1 LKEIY
6 IKAPA
11 KINLVLHIKGL
22 RKDGYHEL
30 EMIMQSISLA
40 DRIKL
45 KKNSGGI
52 IIKNSDYDLPSGQN
66 NLAYQSAE
74 LFFEKNNIDQGVEIY
89 IQKNIPIASGMAGG
103 SSDAAAVM
111 RGLYDLYN
119 IEPDFEQMRE
129 YLAEIGSDV
138 PYCLEGGTVY
148 ASGRGEKIEF
158 LPFIGEKYLVIVTP
172 KICVSTPEVFS
183 IYDEM
188 KDSSH
193 NKLNKYNIKK
203 IINNIKSEQ
212 QIDWNL
218 DFKNDLSAPAR
229 TLCSEI
235 KEIEDIIKNTGPQL
249 YLMSGSGP
257 TVFAVYESRKE
268 SEKVAINWPRKND
281 FVITAKTI
289 DRY

>member
-1 LKEIY
+1 MKEIY

-22 RKDGYHEL
+22 RNDGYHEL
-30 EMIMQSISLA
+30 EMIMQSISLS

-52 IIKNSDYDLPSGQN
+52 IIKNSDYDLPNDEN
-66 NLAYQSAE
+66 NLAYKAAE

-111 RGLYDLYN
+111 RGLYKLYN
-119 IEPDFEQMRE
+119 LEADLNIIRE

-148 ASGRGEKIEF
+148 ASGRGEKIDF
-158 LPFIGEKYLVIVTP
+158 LPFIGEMYLVVVTP
-172 KICVSTPEVFS
+172 KICVSTPEVFN
-183 IYDEM
+183 IYDEI
-188 KDSSH
+188 KQSDDYK
-193 NKLNKYNIKK
+193 NYNIQK
-203 IINNIKSEQ
+203 IIDNIKSEEK
-212 QIDWNL
+212 IDWSLN
-218 DFKNDLSAPAR
+218 FKNDLAEPAR
-229 TLCSEI
+229 QICSEI
-235 KEIEDIIKNTGPQL
+235 RKIEDIMKNTDPLL

-257 TVFAVYESRKE
+257 TVFAIYESRKKA
-268 SEKVAINWPRKND
+268 EKVAVNWPRKND

>member
-1 LKEIY
+1 MKEIY
-6 IKAPA
+6 INAPA

-22 RKDGYHEL
+22 RNDRYHEL
-30 EMIMQSISLA
+30 DMLMQSISLS

-52 IIKNSDYDLPSGQN
+52 IIKNSDYDLPNDEN
-66 NLAYQSAE
+66 NLAYKAAE
-74 LFFEKNNIDQGVEIY
+74 LFFEKNNIDSGVEIY

-111 RGLYDLYN
+111 RGLYKLYN
-119 IEPDFEQMRE
+119 LEADLNQIRE
-129 YLAEIGSDV
+129 YLSEIGSDV

-158 LPFIGEKYLVIVTP
+158 LPFIGEKYLVVVTP

-188 KDSSH
+188 KDLDYY
-193 NKLNKYNIKK
+193 NDNYNIQE
-203 IINNIKSEQ
+203 IIDNIKSDKE
-212 QIDWNL
+212 IDWNL
-218 DFKNDLSAPAR
+218 NFKNDLAKPAR
-229 TLCSEI
+229 KICSEI
-235 KEIEDIIKNTGPQL
+235 KKIEDIMKNTESLL

-257 TVFAVYESRKE
+257 TVFAIYGSRKKA
-268 SEKVAINWPRKND
+268 EKIAVNWPRKND